1 MTLNASGP
9 ISLGGSTVGQ
19 SVNLELGQAATATTS
34 LNATNVRTLLQV
46 PSGQIS
52 LSNAYGKSN
61 ATAFIVSLGLQNAGS
76 TGVTTV
82 PIRSYGWMASP
93 SGVTAWKMGGFT
105 YAGFMSADGTTF
117 TSVNYDTSGPRNSFF
132 APTQNKYTTA
142 SVFPLCSSI
151 NNRFFLLSSTN
162 SYNPPITTMLGTSEG
177 GQGTPPFAYSLD
189 SSGNISWMTNA
200 NESKYGY
207 YFVIGKFT
215 LSGTN
220 VKILQLTNYQAGIP
234 YDAPKRLLQRTDGTY
249 LAIWGTTTTVYYRV
263 INSALTSNTSAQSI
277 SCSLGGVIIGMDL
290 DSSNNLYIY
299 SRFGQVVKANTSG
312 TVLANY
318 TYSAVGEGW
327 ASSFGQQGAF
337 GISIYNDVLYI
348 ATNGIA
354 NNSSSATGLY
364 LNIIAISCSSMT
376 ALWNKQF
383 YFGGNEVRPMC
394 TYAESFAPGQAN
406 GIQATSAGLYVA
418 FTVGS
423 GVSGEVFCMNL
434 PLTVGI
440 SNQTTNIALKSG
452 GSITMTVTSPT
463 NTTSVLGST
472 STGSFTAYPTGGTP
486 SQASTANWA
495 SANYSPGI
503 SGTKTTVPV

>member
-1 MTLNASGP
+1 MALNNSGP
-9 ISLGGSTVGQ
+9 ISLGGATVGQ
-19 SVNLELGQAATATTS
+19 SINLELGQAATANTS

-46 PSGQIS
+46 PSGTIS

-61 ATAFIVSLGLQNAGS
+61 STAFIVSLGLQNAGA

-93 SGVTAWKMGGFT
+93 SGVTAWKMGGYT
-105 YAGFMSADGTTF
+105 YGGFMSADGTTF
-117 TSVNYDTSGPRNSFF
+117 TSVNYDTSGARNAFF

-142 SVFPLCSSI
+142 SVFPLVSSV

-162 SYNPPITTMLGTSEG
+162 NYNPPITTMLGTSEG
-177 GQGTPPFAYSLD
+177 GQGVCPFAYSLD
-189 SSGNISWMTNA
+189 SSGNISWLTNA
-200 NESKYGY
+200 NESKYGS
-207 YFVIGKFT
+207 YFIIGKFT

-220 VKILQLTNYQAGIP
+220 VKILQLTNYNAAIP
-234 YDAPKRLLQRTDGTY
+234 YAAVKRLLQRTDGTY
-249 LAIWGTTTTVYYRV
+249 LAAWGASNAVNYRV
-263 INSALTSNTSAQSI
+263 INSALTSNTSSQTI
-277 SCSLGGVIIGMDL
+277 SCSLGGPVIGMDL

-299 SRFGQVVKANTSG
+299 SRFGQVVKINTSG
-312 TVLANY
+312 TVVDNY
-318 TYSAVGEGW
+318 TYSAIGTGW
-327 ASSFGQQGAF
+327 ASSFGQQGSF
-337 GISIYNDVLYI
+337 GISIYNDILYI
-348 ATNGIA
+348 ATNGVE
-354 NNSSSATGLY
+354 NNASSATGYY
-364 LNIIAISCSSMT
+364 LNIIAISCSSMA

-383 YFGGNEVRPMC
+383 FFNTNEIRPMG
-394 TYAESFAPGQAN
+394 TYAEAFAPGQAN

-418 FTVGS
+418 FTVGT

-440 SNQTTNIALKSG
+440 SNQTTNIAFKAG

-463 NTTSVLGST
+463 NTRSIIGST
-472 STGSFTAYPTGGTP
+472 ATGSLTSYPTGGTP

-503 SGTKTTVPV
+503 GGTKTTVPV